1 MLGSLARVAVLVALL
16 AAASVDASHFRG
28 GTISC
33 TPDMDDTDLVH
44 CNYRMGWR
52 LSSNAGECDQ
62 HAIDNNELMSG
73 EGNWNTPNGRI
84 PASFYC
90 TDYRPI
96 STIYSARKRSLVETS
111 FQHWL
116 QPRRGTTTERTTLSS
131 NQLSLTKC
139 KTRAVQEDWQQGVN
153 TLTVNLRNATTVS
166 NVTAANGTYT
176 NRACL
181 VPCLTGIGLGPGT
194 VLDRLSVSK
203 NVDLSKARLWISLD
217 CPELSLSIVL
227 DKTRFWMKQPSL
239 TEASFDGCCWISV
252 LRPGGGTHDPDWQV
266 RTQFDIGV
274 RGDTGRPN
282 SSPITASS
290 AIHRIQSSCDAVV
303 RIPTEDSDGDTVK
316 CYYSSVFS
324 ECGEACDPLPFSH
337 LDEDTCEISY
347 NTSHG
352 MLTPGWY
359 AIALT
364 LEDYPPGAPRTAG
377 SGLSRVP
384 VQFLV
389 DAYTSNTPCNLKPQ
403 LIGQTP
409 EAGDRVVIPAGG
421 TYHAVIEAEA
431 QSPGASIVE
440 IATVSPRGMIK
451 SDLVT
456 DPDMPHRAYVNITWS
471 PTQAQLGQHIFCF
484 RAQDSNMENSDQR
497 CMTLVY
503 MGTHDVDECRD
514 NNGNCSHAC
523 VNTVGSYHCACP
535 AGMFLSLED
544 NKECE
549 DIDECARDP
558 GICHANA
565 ACINTWGS
573 YICECD
579 PGYFGDGTTC
589 IIDIDDCAN
598 GTHGCHEHAHCI
610 DLPGSHDCICD
621 AGFVGDGE
629 TCTDV
634 NECAEGVHMCPTN
647 ASCTN
652 TPGSYTCKCD
662 PGHAW
667 DGTACS
673 DVDECSVDNGKCEDV
688 CINTV
693 GGHQCACSNSLL
705 VLAEDGLGCTQ
716 TDTAEFCRTLD
727 DCAKD
732 APGHGTS
739 LDYETGR
746 PGFDSGSYPNKSEH
760 APRRCTL
767 GKVVG
772 AETTCTNEGMEL
784 ALPEEQL
791 ALVNTNDLHWAPD
804 QNCRAV
810 FNGTHHLLR
819 TGLYQCGTT
828 PLALPKPNHGAP
840 HQTCRV
846 VLNGTH
852 HLLRTGLYQCGTTVT
867 FDSTYVIFTNLISL
881 INIHN
886 ATGII
891 TRDDDIIIYSKC
903 KYEREEDVSA
913 QFMPIPGGLEFT
925 EVGFGTLSIRLDMFH
940 SQHYLQ
946 PYTVT
951 EYPVHKSLR
960 DNLYF
965 QLQVEGH
972 SQRLSILA
980 LSCKATMSP
989 NKDDALQYALIDD
1002 GCAVDETLQ
1011 FYSSYNL
1018 ATQQFGFEAFRFIRE
1033 LRTVYIHCEVEVC
1046 DAAEPGSRCAQGCAP
1061 GARRKRALS
1070 DMTGRHTIYQG
1081 PIILDE
1087 TESGLDV
1094 LAQYNWGLMAARH
1107 LSLSCGS
1114 IFSKFKWGR
1123 SSRILSNH
1131 FLLGRPRG
1139 FGPSTSSVRILFG
1152 HLSLSILWRC
1162 PYHLKS
1168 KVASLSTSALAATV
1182 SVGLLVTLIALAAV
1196 LIAIRVRR
1204 SRNRRSAEYQPVQTD
1219 CDD

>member
-1 MLGSLARVAVLVALL
+1 MLGPSFAVFVALL
-16 AAASVDASHFRG
+16 AAVSVDASHFRG

-90 TDYRPI
+90 TDY
-96 STIYSARKRSLVETS
+96 S
-111 FQHWL
+111 
-116 QPRRGTTTERTTLSS
+116 
-131 NQLSLTKC
+131 
-139 KTRAVQEDWQQGVN
+139 VQEDWQQGVN

-176 NRACL
+176 
-181 VPCLTGIGLGPGT
+181 V
-194 VLDRLSVSK
+194 
-203 NVDLSKARLWISLD
+203 
-217 CPELSLSIVL
+217 
-227 DKTRFWMKQPSL
+227 
-239 TEASFDGCCWISV
+239 SFDGCCWISV

-316 CYYSSVFS
+316 CYYSSEFN

-421 TYHAVIEAEA
+421 TYHAVVEAEA

-610 DLPGSHDCICD
+610 DLPGSHDCICN

-629 TCTDV
+629 TCTDM

-673 DVDECSVDNGKCEDV
+673 DVDECSVDNGKCEDI

-705 VLAEDGLGCTQ
+705 VLAEDGLGCT
-716 TDTAEFCRTLD
+716 
-727 DCAKD
+727 
-732 APGHGTS
+732 
-739 LDYETGR
+739 
-746 PGFDSGSYPNKSEH
+746 
-760 APRRCTL
+760 
-767 GKVVG
+767 
-772 AETTCTNEGMEL
+772 
-784 ALPEEQL
+784 
-791 ALVNTNDLHWAPD
+791 
-804 QNCRAV
+804 
-810 FNGTHHLLR
+810 
-819 TGLYQCGTT
+819 
-828 PLALPKPNHGAP
+828 
-840 HQTCRV
+840 
-846 VLNGTH
+846 
-852 HLLRTGLYQCGTTVT
+852 
-867 FDSTYVIFTNLISL
+867 
-881 INIHN
+881 
-886 ATGII
+886 
-891 TRDDDIIIYSKC
+891 
-903 KYEREEDVSA
+903 
-913 QFMPIPGGLEFT
+913 
-925 EVGFGTLSIRLDMFH
+925 
-940 SQHYLQ
+940 
-946 PYTVT
+946 
-951 EYPVHKSLR
+951 
-960 DNLYF
+960 
-965 QLQVEGH
+965 
-972 SQRLSILA
+972 
-980 LSCKATMSP
+980 
-989 NKDDALQYALIDD
+989 
-1002 GCAVDETLQ
+1002 
-1011 FYSSYNL
+1011 
-1018 ATQQFGFEAFRFIRE
+1018 
-1033 LRTVYIHCEVEVC
+1033 
-1046 DAAEPGSRCAQGCAP
+1046 
-1061 GARRKRALS
+1061 
-1070 DMTGRHTIYQG
+1070 
-1081 PIILDE
+1081 
-1087 TESGLDV
+1087 
-1094 LAQYNWGLMAARH
+1094 
-1107 LSLSCGS
+1107 
-1114 IFSKFKWGR
+1114 R
-1123 SSRILSNH
+1123 S
-1131 FLLGRPRG
+1131 
-1139 FGPSTSSVRILFG
+1139 
-1152 HLSLSILWRC
+1152 W
-1162 PYHLKS
+1162 
-1168 KVASLSTSALAATV
+1168 
-1182 SVGLLVTLIALAAV
+1182 
-1196 LIAIRVRR
+1196 
-1204 SRNRRSAEYQPVQTD
+1204 Q
-1219 CDD
+1219 

>member
-1 MLGSLARVAVLVALL
+1 MLGFLPRIAVLVALL

-33 TPDMDDTDLVH
+33 TPDMVDTGLVH
-44 CNYRMGWR
+44 CNYRLAWR
-52 LSSNAGECDQ
+52 RPSADKCDQ
-62 HAIDNNELMSG
+62 DAIDNNELMSG
-73 EGNWNTPNGRI
+73 EGSWNTPNGMI
-84 PASFYC
+84 PASYHC
-90 TDYRPI
+90 TDF
-96 STIYSARKRSLVETS
+96 S
-111 FQHWL
+111 
-116 QPRRGTTTERTTLSS
+116 
-131 NQLSLTKC
+131 
-139 KTRAVQEDWQQGVN
+139 VQEDWQQGVN
-153 TLTVNLRNATTVS
+153 TMTVNATTGS
-166 NVTAANGTYT
+166 AT
-176 NRACL
+176 
-181 VPCLTGIGLGPGT
+181 
-194 VLDRLSVSK
+194 
-203 NVDLSKARLWISLD
+203 
-217 CPELSLSIVL
+217 IV
-227 DKTRFWMKQPSL
+227 
-239 TEASFDGCCWISV
+239 SFDSCCWITV
-252 LRPGGGTHDPDWQV
+252 QRPGGGTHEPNWQV

-274 RGDTGRPN
+274 RADTGRPN

-290 AIHRIQSSCDAVV
+290 AIHRIQINCDAVI
-303 RIPTEDSDGDTVK
+303 RIPTKDSDGDAVK
-316 CYYSSVFS
+316 CYYSSVFN
-324 ECGEACDPLPFSH
+324 ECGDACDPLPLSS

-347 NTSHG
+347 STPQGLNVPE
-352 MLTPGWY
+352 LTPGWY

-384 VQFLV
+384 LQFLV
-389 DAYTSNTPCNLKPQ
+389 NAYTSNTPCSLKPQ

-409 EAGDRVVIPAGG
+409 QARDRVVIPAGG

-440 IATVSPRGMIK
+440 ITTVSPRGMIK

-456 DPDMPHRAYVNITWS
+456 DPIMPHRAYVNITWS

-484 RAQDSNMENSDQR
+484 QAQDSNMADSDQR

-503 MGTHDVDECRD
+503 MGTQDVDECQN

-535 AGMFLSLED
+535 AGMFLRLEN
-544 NKECE
+544 NKECD

-565 ACINTWGS
+565 TCINTLGS

-579 PGYFGDGTTC
+579 QGYFGNGSMC

-598 GTHGCHEHAHCI
+598 GTHGCHEHAHCV

-662 PGHAW
+662 PGHEW

-673 DVDECSVDNGKCEDV
+673 DVNECAEGVHMCPTNASCTNTPGSYTCKCDPGHEWDGTACSDVNECAEGVHMCPTNASCTNTPGSYTCKCDPGHVWDGTACSDFDECSVDNGKCEDV

-693 GGHQCACSNSLL
+693 GGHQCECSNSVL
-705 VLAEDGLGCTQ
+705 VLAEDGLGCT
-716 TDTAEFCRTLD
+716 L
-727 DCAKD
+727 
-732 APGHGTS
+732 
-739 LDYETGR
+739 
-746 PGFDSGSYPNKSEH
+746 
-760 APRRCTL
+760 
-767 GKVVG
+767 VG
-772 AETTCTNEGMEL
+772 AETTCTNEGMIL

-791 ALVNTNDLHWAPD
+791 TLVNTNDLHWDPD

-819 TGLYQCGTT
+819 TGLYQCGT
-828 PLALPKPNHGAP
+828 
-840 HQTCRV
+840 R
-846 VLNGTH
+846 
-852 HLLRTGLYQCGTTVT
+852 VT
-867 FDSTYVIFTNLISL
+867 FDPTYVIFTNLIRL
-881 INIHN
+881 IDIHN
-886 ATGII
+886 ATGVIS
-891 TRDDDIIIYSKC
+891 RDDDSVIYSKC

-946 PYTVT
+946 PYTVN

-960 DNLYF
+960 DNMYF

-972 SQRLSILA
+972 SQHLSILA

-989 NKDDALQYALIDD
+989 NKNDALQYALIDG

-1018 ATQQFGFEAFRFIRE
+1018 TTQQFGFEAFRFIRE
-1033 LRTVYIHCEVEVC
+1033 LRAVYIHCEVEVC
-1046 DAAEPGSRCAQGCAP
+1046 GAAEPGSRCAQGCAP

-1081 PIILDE
+1081 PIVLDE
-1087 TESGLDV
+1087 TESE
-1094 LAQYNWGLMAARH
+1094 
-1107 LSLSCGS
+1107 
-1114 IFSKFKWGR
+1114 
-1123 SSRILSNH
+1123 
-1131 FLLGRPRG
+1131 
-1139 FGPSTSSVRILFG
+1139 
-1152 HLSLSILWRC
+1152 
-1162 PYHLKS
+1162 S
-1168 KVASLSTSALAATV
+1168 KVGSLSTGALAAAV
-1182 SVGLLVTLIALAAV
+1182 NVGLLVTLIALAAV
-1196 LIAIRVRR
+1196 LVATRVRR
-1204 SRNRRSAEYQPVQTD
+1204 SRNKHAAEYQPVQTD
-1219 CDD
+1219 CDG